1 MWRDD
6 RLQPSGFGLLTHPS
20 VEMFQPFTNTET
32 HTHTEHNCT
41 FPGCFLQPIRCWCAS
56 LTSWSPQT
64 LLKWQYN
71 QFWHCSWIYKYTP
84 HAHFQKCYK
93 MRVILTQSLQKQARF
108 NVQTSTQVQ
117 QTIICARK
125 KISLSFLS
133 APLGIWEAA
142 WGHWVTT
149 SPHTGHCRYKN
160 NARCQLGQTR
170 VSANE
175 MVSLKREGGSAFDY
189 RSCVNERCA
198 IRKEESYLS
207 WQGQT
212 QAFTQKRTLFL
223 KQNTGSGDGWGY
235 THTKHSKHLI
245 THRPRPRSCSLGVCR
260 LPLTPCHSHVL
271 CLRKTWGGGQ

>member
-1 MWRDD
+1 M
-6 RLQPSGFGLLTHPS
+6 
-20 VEMFQPFTNTET
+20 
-32 HTHTEHNCT
+32 C
-41 FPGCFLQPIRCWCAS
+41 
-56 LTSWSPQT
+56 
-64 LLKWQYN
+64 
-71 QFWHCSWIYKYTP
+71 
-84 HAHFQKCYK
+84 
-93 MRVILTQSLQKQARF
+93 VILTQSLQKKTRF
-108 NVQTSTQVQ
+108 DVQTSTQVQ
-117 QTIICARK
+117 QTIFCARK

-160 NARCQLGQTR
+160 TASCQLGQTR

-175 MVSLKREGGSAFDY
+175 MVGLKREGGSAFDY

-207 WQGQT
+207 WQRQT
-212 QAFTQKRTLFL
+212 RAFTQNRTLSEHLPATLL
-223 KQNTGSGDGWGY
+223 KQNTGAEDGWGH
-235 THTKHSKHLI
+235 THTKHGKHLI

-271 CLRKTWGGGQ
+271 CLRKTWGVDSRGYTTKPLRQISSLGSYLGNAPRKLFSCRYWAG